1 MADGCVH
8 SLPQMEQLCA
18 GVDLIV
24 ADVLAGLALV
34 ADASVQCVV
43 TSPPYLDARDYG
55 LSPTVWP
62 EVVYRPRFDLPEVT
76 APADRVCLGAER
88 TLIGYVAHLV
98 LVARAL
104 RRVLR
109 SDGTH
114 WLNLGT
120 GYSAGTNAP
129 RKPTTTQGPDVPSS
143 WSSRCESARITA
155 GLPAKQRIPA
165 VSAVCDAL
173 QADGWWVRNRVVW
186 HKPNAKPDSTRDRCS
201 PAHEELLLL
210 APGPRY
216 YFDGAAISTPAK
228 RTSSRN
234 RARRFGD
241 GRDDPGDHHGDS
253 IPWQGDT
260 AKPRDVWTIRAK
272 GYRGAHFAT
281 FPDELARRC
290 ILAGSRP
297 GDVVLDP
304 FAGSG
309 TVGAVARTL
318 GRKAMLIEASERYA
332 AGCLRPRI
340 AAAPAWQPSLP
351 GGAS

>member
-1 MADGCVH
+1 MLARR
-8 SLPQMEQLCA
+8 EQLCD

-24 ADVLAGLALV
+24 ADVREGLGIV
-34 ADASVQCVV
+34 ASGSVQTIV

-55 LSPTVWP
+55 LSPSLWP
-62 EVVYRPRFDLPEVT
+62 EVVYRPRYDLPPVT
-76 APADRVCLGAER
+76 ASAEVVCLGSER
-88 TLIGYVAHLV
+88 TLIAYVAHLV
-98 LVARAL
+98 LVAREL

-109 SDGTH
+109 PDGTL
-114 WLNLGT
+114 WLNLAA

-143 WSSRCESARITA
+143 WSSRCESARITV

-173 QADGWWVRNRVVW
+173 QADGWWVRNRIVW
-186 HKPNAKPDSTRDRCS
+186 SKPNAKPDSTRDRCS
-201 PAHEELLLL
+201 PAHEDLLLL

-216 YFDGAAISTPAK
+216 YFDVDAISTPAK
-228 RTSSRN
+228 EKRSRN
-234 RARRFGD
+234 RARRYGE
-241 GRDDPGDHHGDS
+241 GRDDAGDHHGDS

-309 TVGAVARTL
+309 TVGAVAKTL
-318 GRKAMLIEASERYA
+318 GRSAVLIEASERYA
-332 AGCLRPRI
+332 ADCLRPRVL
-340 AAAPAWQPSLP
+340 AAPGYQPTL
-351 GGAS
+351 GGG